1 MTRRLHL
8 VFGGEVATP
17 RQNHLKA
24 VRQNHI
30 IGTYPDYATAFS
42 ACKAGAQRWADNAHL
57 RYSIAHLHRLRE
69 DGQISADAE
78 AMQA

>member
-1 MTRRLHL
+1 MTPRLHL
-8 VFGGEVATP
+8 LFVGELT
-17 RQNHLKA
+17 RQNVFKDMGQIAILGIHA
-24 VRQNHI
+24 A
-30 IGTYPDYATAFS
+30 YATAFS